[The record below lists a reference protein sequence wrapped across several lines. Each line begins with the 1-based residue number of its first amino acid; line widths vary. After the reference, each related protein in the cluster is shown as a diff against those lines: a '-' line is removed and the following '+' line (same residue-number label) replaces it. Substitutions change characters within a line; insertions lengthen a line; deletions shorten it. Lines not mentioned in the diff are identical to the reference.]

1 MSKEKKAI
9 TEYIQKK
16 HNGKIIVELSSIE
29 NHRFVFELF
38 ERDKKGNILIPD
50 DMKGVFEMKDIYRQ
64 KGTFVRTNLYF
75 LIISDVDKII
85 NFLKNALRKIN
96 GSYGFVDDNAR
107 KIYNSIK
114 SIIRKIIKESK

>member
-16 HNGKIIVELSSIE
+16 HNDKIIVELSSIE

-38 ERDKKGNILIPD
+38 ERDKQGNILIPD

-85 NFLKNALRKIN
+85 NFLKNALRKIKKLN
-96 GSYGFVDDNAR
+96 KTYKYTDKQLREVYTTKSSYGQR
-107 KIYNSIK
+107 I
-114 SIIRKIIKESK
+114 